1 MFNSSTNCCSFSDGV
16 ALDAIVCAGII
27 VDALDGGGDVS
38 GGIVG
43 VGTAIGAIGIVDII
57 GGGGGI
63 VDIIGGGG
71 GIVVVGAFGDATI
84 GDATLDGAFG
94 GAIVAVGIVD
104 IIGGGG
110 GIVVVG
116 AFGDATIGDVV
127 VVVDVIVV
135 VGDGFRGAKRMA
147 RNDWSVVVVA
157 GGVDVFVDV
166 IVVVDVFRGAKLA
179 RNNCSV
185 VCVVVSV
192 GVVVSVDVAGGGGGG
207 VFCGGFRGPKL
218 ARNDCN
224 CSGVNVPPDWA
235 RSRLWEPLRLLC
247 VLILELHRLLYRLH
261 VLNCCRRRFFVL
273 SCLCSRIKM
282 TIYAF
287 TQY

>member
-1 MFNSSTNCCSFSDGV
+1 LFNSSTNCCSFSDGV

-38 GGIVG
+38 GGIVV
-43 VGTAIGAIGIVDII
+43 VGAFGDATIGDAFGGGIVAV
-57 GGGGGI
+57 GI

-94 GAIVAVGIVD
+94 GGIVAVGIVD
-104 IIGGGG
+104 IIGG
-110 GIVVVG
+110 I
-116 AFGDATIGDVV
+116 V
-127 VVVDVIVV
+127 VVVDGIGDATLDGAFGGAI
-135 VGDGFRGAKRMA
+135 GDGFRGAKRMA

-207 VFCGGFRGPKL
+207 GVFCGGFRGPKL

-247 VLILELHRLLYRLH
+247 VLILELHSLLYRLH